1 MFCPGCG
8 TQELAANQFCRGCG
22 ANMMAVRNAIERP
35 DSITASAANAR
46 EEIGRAVAQ
55 RIRETKSAA
64 DLNLITEEALPNIEK
79 FLESP
84 EERRLRTVRTGSI
97 ITFVGLAATIA
108 FSIVGSISKDDAF
121 FAAAAGF
128 IAMFV
133 GIAFVVNGL
142 LFTVPKMSI
151 EDRTS
156 EGLSQR
162 DLDLAAAQTN
172 DLILPESRH
181 SFTSVTDETTQNLR
195 EEVHVKRK

>member
-22 ANMMAVRNAIERP
+22 ANMMAVRNAIEKP

-55 RIRETKSAA
+55 KIRETKSAK

-84 EERRLRTVRTGSI
+84 EERRLRRIRTGSLI
-97 ITFVGLAATIA
+97 AFIGLGATIA
-108 FSIVGSISKDDAF
+108 FSIVGSIAKDDF
-121 FAAAAGF
+121 LVMAGMGF
-128 IAMFV
+128 VAMFV

-142 LFTVPKMSI
+142 LFSVPKRSI
-151 EDRTS
+151 EDRSS

-162 DLDLAAAQTN
+162 DLDLAAGQTN

-195 EEVHVKRK
+195 EEVYVKRS